1 MVNLNCNTEEEKVN
15 WILANTALNGM
26 GYESYRATEDP
37 SMPPYDGFNEAMS
50 WAMSKNY
57 FPDKT
62 REEVLCIL
70 RKYDAWND
78 FEKEY
83 GINTNP

>member
-15 WILANTALNGM
+15 WVLMNTALNRM
-26 GYESYRATEDP
+26 GHENYCLTKDS
-37 SMPPYDGFNEAMS
+37 SVPPYDWYEEAIS

-57 FPDKT
+57 FPNKT
-62 REEVLCIL
+62 KDEVLSIL

-78 FEKEY
+78 FEKEH
-83 GINTNP
+83 GEEEVK